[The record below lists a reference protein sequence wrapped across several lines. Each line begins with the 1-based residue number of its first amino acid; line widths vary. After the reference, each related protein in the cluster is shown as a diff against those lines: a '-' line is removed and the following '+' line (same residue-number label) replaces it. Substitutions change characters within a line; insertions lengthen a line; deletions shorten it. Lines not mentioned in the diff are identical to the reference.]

1 VDQDR
6 TPIIPLLSDRLTL
19 VVTGVVNNVP
29 LGARVRINLALRNA
43 TDHPVVAP
51 SSLSLKSGVVRGQ
64 VVDSAG
70 RMRTFSWIVVN
81 EAHDLLSELAAGA
94 RIEDSLTLFQGPEGQ
109 LFPSP
114 DSYRIVVEVTWNGPD
129 SDAAVPVDLVVTG
142 ATPITGTPPADAAYA
157 EAAR

>member
-1 VDQDR
+1 M
-6 TPIIPLLSDRLTL
+6 
-19 VVTGVVNNVP
+19 
-29 LGARVRINLALRNA
+29 RINLALSNA

-94 RIEDSLTLFQGPEGQ
+94 RIEDSLTLFQGPEGE
-109 LFPSP
+109 LFPAP
-114 DSYRIVVEVTWNGPD
+114 GSYCIVVEVTWNGPV
-129 SDAAVPVDLVVTG
+129 SDAAVPVDFVVTG
-142 ATPITGTPPADAAYA
+142 ATPITVTPPADAAYA
-157 EAAR
+157 DGLQPVLRDLTIEKGRQRALSDEF